1 MYKVIMKKR
10 TLDNKI
16 IRESLSAVLK
26 MFSKK
31 KLT

>member
-16 IRESLSAVLK
+16 TRESLGAFLK
-26 MFSKK
+26 MFSEK